1 MEKYT
6 LTHEDTEKIKN
17 LMVGRIIIQVQNDT
31 LVLDDLT
38 KLRII
43 PNSGCGGCEN
53 GYYELAFLNH
63 VHNVITNV
71 EFNEEMIDNKPEEY
85 PMVYSIYVYTDALT
99 TAAPLAEITGNDGNG
114 YYGTGYR
121 VDVIVE

>member
-17 LMVGRIIIQVQNDT
+17 LMVGRIIIQVQDDT

-38 KLRII
+38 KLRIV

-85 PMVYSIYVYTDALT
+85 PMVYSILC
-99 TAAPLAEITGNDGNG
+99 L
-114 YYGTGYR
+114 YGCADNSSTFGR
-121 VDVIVE
+121 NRR